1 MTDSIDFLGR
11 LVERFPELGKDY
23 AAHVEDNGG
32 ALPHVFFGRVTEAVV
47 AAYCCDAGGAKT
59 GEHSAGE
66 HSVGKDSAV
75 ERSAGE
81 PGVGGDAALDW
92 RGVLGFFEET
102 YPVAP
107 LPVKELIVTRFL
119 MDLPWPRE
127 PGYELADCLGPV
139 LAWKFVQVRPGG

>member
-23 AAHVEDNGG
+23 AAHVVDNGG
-32 ALPHVFFGRVTEAVV
+32 ALPHVFFGRVTDAVV
-47 AAYCCDAGGAKT
+47 AAYCCDAEGAKV
-59 GEHSAGE
+59 GESADNHSADN
-66 HSVGKDSAV
+66 HSADNHSAR
-75 ERSAGE
+75 ESSAD
-81 PGVGGDAALDW
+81 GDAALDW
-92 RGVLGFFEET
+92 RAVLGFFEET

-127 PGYELADCLGPV
+127 PGYGLTVWLGPV